1 MQIRALIL
9 AITAAM
15 TLMATSLATMSIAS
29 AADSS
34 SASTDAVSKKQERA
48 NNRALSHSVRQS
60 LTHVKGLD
68 SSHINVPAR
77 GGSVTLEGS
86 VPDPSQI
93 DTAAGATRKVA
104 GVSSVDNRL
113 TVGEA
118 GN

>member
-1 MQIRALIL
+1 MQIRTLIL
-9 AITAAM
+9 AITAA
-15 TLMATSLATMSIAS
+15 TALVATSLAVMPSAS

-34 SASTDAVSKKQERA
+34 SGGTDAVSKKQERA

-68 SSHINVPAR
+68 SSHINVLAH
-77 GGSVTLEGS
+77 GGSITLKGT
-86 VPDPSQI
+86 VPDSGQI
-93 DTAAGATRKVA
+93 DSAAGATRKVA

>member
-1 MQIRALIL
+1 MQIRASIL
-9 AITAAM
+9 AITAA
-15 TLMATSLATMSIAS
+15 TALVAASLAALPSAS

-34 SASTDAVSKKQERA
+34 SAGTDAVSKKQERA

-68 SSHINVPAR
+68 SSHINVLAR
-77 GGSVTLEGS
+77 GGSITLEGS

-93 DTAAGATRKVA
+93 DSAGGATRKVA